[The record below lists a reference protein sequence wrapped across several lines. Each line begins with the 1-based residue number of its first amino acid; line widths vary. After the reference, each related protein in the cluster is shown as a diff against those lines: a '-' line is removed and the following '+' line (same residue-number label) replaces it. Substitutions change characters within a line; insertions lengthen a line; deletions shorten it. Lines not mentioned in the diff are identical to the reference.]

1 MFATRDD
8 FKEFLKTCDAE
19 TVILKFTA
27 TWCGPCKQIK
37 NAVHSLNSHYSL
49 NKTSYLYFEVD
60 IDDCLDLY
68 SFFKKRKMANGVPTL
83 LSFKKK
89 NFKTD
94 DFWVPYKGV
103 TGANVSAI
111 TEFYK
116 SSLE

>member
-1 MFATRDD
+1 MFKTRDE
-8 FKEFLKTCDAE
+8 FKEFLSTCEVE

-37 NAVHSLNSHYSL
+37 STINSLNSHYD
-49 NKTSYLYFEVD
+49 NKVKFQYFEVD
-60 IDDCLDLY
+60 IDDCFDLY
-68 SFFKKRKMANGVPTL
+68 SFFKKRKMCNGVPTL

-89 NFKTD
+89 NFKTE

-103 TGANVSAI
+103 TGANVQAI
-111 TEFYK
+111 NEFYK